1 MLNHYHYIDNARNGI
16 RPMDFSR
23 YAGLGSHRYPIGFS
37 GSTFITWES
46 LDFQP
51 YFTAN
56 ASNVGY
62 GWWSH
67 DIGGHRNGYRDDELT
82 TRWVQYGVFSP
93 IMRLHSSDEVFT
105 GKEPWKFSADAERV
119 MRHFLTLRH
128 QLIPYTY
135 TMNYRFYEENRPL
148 IEPVYYEYPD
158 REEAYQFKNE
168 YYFGSKL
175 LANPITSK
183 ADAETKTGAVKT
195 WLPEGIWFDFF
206 TGMCYRGNRKIR
218 MHRTMDSIPVLAKAG
233 GIVPME
239 QAASV
244 SSRTDNPK
252 KLLIKIF
259 CGADGDFSLYED
271 DGISME
277 YEQENYV
284 TTEMELCWGETKE
297 FTIAAAQGKK
307 DLIPQNRDYEL
318 EFYGV
323 SQDAVEQVLSGEE
336 MKAYQTGYDEERHIL
351 TVSVSDISVEKP
363 LTVRLRSEEQ
373 LQENDIAALAYHA
386 INRAQIPFAE
396 KEQLYRILTGDMDRE
411 GRLSTVESMYMPEE
425 MKSVIREILLAL

>member
-1 MLNHYHYIDNARNGI
+1 
-16 RPMDFSR
+16 
-23 YAGLGSHRYPIGFS
+23 
-37 GSTFITWES
+37 
-46 LDFQP
+46 
-51 YFTAN
+51 
-56 ASNVGY
+56 
-62 GWWSH
+62 
-67 DIGGHRNGYRDDELT
+67 
-82 TRWVQYGVFSP
+82 
-93 IMRLHSSDEVFT
+93 
-105 GKEPWKFSADAERV
+105 
-119 MRHFLTLRH
+119 
-128 QLIPYTY
+128 
-135 TMNYRFYEENRPL
+135 
-148 IEPVYYEYPD
+148 
-158 REEAYQFKNE
+158 
-168 YYFGSKL
+168 
-175 LANPITSK
+175 
-183 ADAETKTGAVKT
+183 
-195 WLPEGIWFDFF
+195 
-206 TGMCYRGNRKIR
+206 
-218 MHRTMDSIPVLAKAG
+218 MDSIPVLAKAG

-284 TTEMELCWGETKE
+284 TTEMALCWGETKI
-297 FTIAAAQGKK
+297 FTIEAAQGKT
-307 DLIPQNRDYEL
+307 DLIPQSRDYEL

-336 MKAYQTGYDEERHIL
+336 MKTYQTGYDEERHIL

-373 LQENDIAALAYHA
+373 LQENDIAALAYYA

-411 GRLSTVESMYMPEE
+411 GKLSTVESMFMPEE
-425 MKSVIREILLAL
+425 MKSVVREILLAF

>member
-1 MLNHYHYIDNARNGI
+1 
-16 RPMDFSR
+16 MDFSR